1 MCAAREGV
9 NSVIVRVV
17 RTWKREND
25 QAGNGGRSDDRAG
38 SDVQSDI
45 LYKKQVARQE
55 VPQKPESKTKT
66 NGAQRYKEILPCNQL

>member
-1 MCAAREGV
+1 MVGVVEFQIHISQSTLCVCGREGV

-45 LYKKQVARQE
+45 LYKK
-55 VPQKPESKTKT
+55 KSSKTRSSSE
-66 NGAQRYKEILPCNQL
+66 A